1 MDFFE
6 TRERYRRR
14 EMRSYVTL
22 LLRVLIVGGV
32 LWLGWLWGHAETG
45 SLRAE
50 AERTL
55 YENNQQIAELSTEVQ
70 RLQLELAEARAKNK
84 VDELA
89 QDNDAELK
97 ALVTKK
103 IARGVAPAQILHA
116 IQKLGRPTNCRQLDS
131 RNIAVATPLYGG
143 PESKATLFDGGLNLH
158 VEGNADRKSSREVP
172 SFDRKMPLTVR
183 MAFLNGQKVTQGTL
197 PFQVMIPAEEWVL
210 LLDFADSSL
219 HGYVTVDISS
229 CTQR

>member
-14 EMRSYVTL
+14 EMRSYVSL
-22 LLRVLIVGGV
+22 LLRVFVVGGV
-32 LWLGWLWGHAETG
+32 LWVGWLWGHAETG

-55 YENNQQIAELSTEVQ
+55 YENNQQISELSTELQ
-70 RLQLELAEARAKNK
+70 RLEMELAEARAKNK

-89 QDNDAELK
+89 RDNDADLK

-103 IARGVAPAQILHA
+103 IARGVAPAQIMQA
-116 IQKLGRPTNCRQLDS
+116 IQKLGQPTNCRSLETL
-131 RNIAVATPLYGG
+131 NVAVATPLYGG
-143 PESKATLFDGGLNLH
+143 PESKASLFEGGLNLH
-158 VEGNADRKSSREVP
+158 VEGEAGGKSSRDVP
-172 SFDRKMPLTVR
+172 SFDPKLPLTVR
-183 MAFLNGQKVTQGTL
+183 LAFLNGQKVASGTL
-197 PFQVMIPAEEWVL
+197 PFRTMIPTEDWVL
-210 LLDFADSSL
+210 LLDFTVSSL
-219 HGYVTVDISS
+219 HGYVSVEISS

>member
-14 EMRSYVTL
+14 EMRSYVSL
-22 LLRVLIVGGV
+22 LFRVLVVGGV

-55 YENNQQIAELSTEVQ
+55 YENNQQIAELSTELQ
-70 RLQLELAEARAKNK
+70 RLDMELAEARAKNK

-89 QDNDAELK
+89 EDNDAELK

-103 IARGVAPAQILHA
+103 IARGVAPAQIIHA
-116 IQKLGRPTNCRQLDS
+116 IQKLGRPSNCRQLETL
-131 RNIAVATPLYGG
+131 NIAVATPLYGG
-143 PESKATLFDGGLNLH
+143 PESKAMLFDGALNLH
-158 VEGNADRKSSREVP
+158 VEGEADRKSSREVP

-183 MAFLNGQKVTQGTL
+183 MAFLNGQKVTEGTL
-197 PFQVMIPAEEWVL
+197 PFQAMIPAEDWVL
-210 LLDFADSSL
+210 LLDFADSTL
-219 HGYVTVDISS
+219 HGYVTATISS